1 MADKSFDA
9 VLIGGGSK
17 GLVAAMY
24 LTKYGGMTVGIF
36 EDRAELG
43 GGWSSDES
51 PAPGFIANHC
61 SQVHAPDIYHAA
73 TNQDFPEWI
82 EYGAKYAYWPVSTGV
97 IFREDH
103 SCLGV
108 YPQKL
113 DPDQEKTARWIA
125 RFSER
130 DAETWLKFWEKAK
143 KYYIPAIIEWLHTPA
158 QPFGVPDAVDRLIAN
173 PEAGIDPA
181 WLYMSPAQLYRDLFE
196 SKEAQVLFARAVQA
210 AGVTPD
216 QYGSGFGTFLML
228 ALYAVGMAVA
238 VGGNHQVAHAAQKVV
253 LENGGKI
260 YTRAKVDKILIENG
274 KAKGI
279 RLADG
284 TEIEAKKLVLSGV
297 DPHQL
302 CLELIDKE
310 HISETI
316 RKKIENLERHWIVI
330 TWYTWGL
337 YEGPRYRAEEFEAD
351 IKKTGWLHLG
361 SKELDD
367 LLEEAYWRRL
377 NRMPPLEKHNLGVS
391 DTTMAD
397 RSAAPEGRS
406 VILTEQWAIP
416 AWAMSELEWKRFE
429 REHAEDVIRIW
440 REYAPNM
447 SWDNVI
453 GYVPVTPYFTAKH
466 ARNWGPA
473 GSWAV
478 IDECPSQLGRFRPI
492 PELASGRMPI
502 KNLYATGVG
511 WHPFAGGSSIQGYNI
526 YKVIAEDYGLRKPWV
541 EKGRPW

>member
-1 MADKSFDA
+1 MADKSFDV
-9 VLIGGGSK
+9 VLVGGGSK

-24 LTKYGGMTVGIF
+24 LSKYGGMSVGIF

-51 PAPGFIANHC
+51 PSPGFIADHC
-61 SQVHAPDIYHAA
+61 SHVHIPDFYHAP

-82 EYGAKYAYWPVSTGV
+82 EYGARYAYWPVGCGV
-97 IFREDH
+97 IFREDQ
-103 SCLGV
+103 SCIGI
-108 YPQKL
+108 YSEKL
-113 DPDQEKTARWIA
+113 DPDQEKSAQWISK
-125 RFSER
+125 FSR
-130 DAETWLKFWEKAK
+130 KDADTWLNLWDKAK
-143 KYYIPAIIEWLHTPA
+143 KYWTPAFLEWVFTPA
-158 QPFGVPDAVDRLIAN
+158 QPFGVIDAMDRLVMN
-173 PEAGIDPA
+173 PDAGIDPA
-181 WLYMSPAQLYRDLFE
+181 WLYMSPAQLFRDLFE
-196 SKEAQVLFARAVQA
+196 SNEAQVLFARAVQA
-210 AGVTPD
+210 AGITPE
-216 QYGSGFGTFLML
+216 QYGSGLGTLLMIV
-228 ALYAVGMAVA
+228 LYTGLAVG
-238 VGGNHQVAHAAQKVV
+238 VGGNHQVAHAAQKVI

-260 YTRAKVDKILIENG
+260 FSRSKVDKILIENG
-274 KAKGI
+274 RAKGI
-279 RLADG
+279 MLADG

-310 HISETI
+310 HLSERI
-316 RKKIENLERHWIVI
+316 RRKIANIERDWIVI

-337 YEGPRYRAEEFEAD
+337 YNRPEYLSEGFEPD

-361 SKELDD
+361 TKALDD

-377 NRMPPLEKHNLGVS
+377 KKMPPFEKLNIAVA

-397 RSAAPEGRS
+397 PTSAPEGRS
-406 VILTEQWAIP
+406 SILTEQWAVP
-416 AWAMSELEWKRFE
+416 AWSMTESQWKRFE
-429 REHAEDVIRIW
+429 KEHAEDVVKMWER
-440 REYAPNM
+440 YAPNM
-447 SWDNVI
+447 TWDNVI
-453 GYVPVTPYFTAKH
+453 GYVPVTPFFTSRH

-473 GSWAV
+473 GNWSV

-502 KNLYATGVG
+502 KNLSATGVG

-526 YKVIAEDYGLRKPWV
+526 YKIIAEDFGLRKPWV